1 MFFFISKVL
10 GFLYNPFIWVL
21 FFLTW
26 SITTKILVRKK
37 RLIIISM
44 CLIYVFGNGV
54 LINEI
59 NLVRESKYM
68 TQSNAEINTLDT
80 AILLGGFSF
89 ERNNK
94 AVFAES
100 ADRFLQA
107 LHLYQSEKIN
117 TLIISG
123 GSGSLKYPNSK
134 EAKLV
139 GEYMK
144 TSGLRLSNLLLEDS
158 SRNTYENAYYTKQK
172 YGNSNPVLLVT
183 SAFHM
188 YRAKAVFEKA
198 GFKVMPYATHYFAN
212 KERNYSLD
220 NFIIPSAKSF
230 YTWELILKEW
240 LGIVVYKVKGY
251 I

>member
-1 MFFFISKVL
+1 MFFIISKVL
-10 GFLYNPFIWVL
+10 GFLYNPFVWVL
-21 FFLTW
+21 FLLTW
-26 SITTKILVRKK
+26 SISTKNIVKRK

-59 NLVRESKYM
+59 NLVRESKYI
-68 TQSNAEINTLDT
+68 THPNTETTALDT

-94 AVFAES
+94 TVFAES

-107 LHLYQSEKIN
+107 LHLYQSGKIN

-134 EAKLV
+134 EAQIV

-172 YGNSNPVLLVT
+172 YGNSNPILLIT

-212 KERNYSLD
+212 KERNYSID

-230 YTWELILKEW
+230 YTWELLFKEW
-240 LGIVVYKVKGY
+240 IGIVAYKLKGY